1 MSLRYVCG
9 AVAALALSIGAPA
22 VTPAYAQS
30 QELLPPEESGPVT
43 AAGCLTI
50 GGKNGD
56 QYVLTHVV
64 PGPLASVPEATCTAA
79 ADVLDIDLDHA
90 QQHGLNQSLIGRWI
104 EVDGTLEKET
114 HITPHNQRELRV
126 KSFRMVPVVPPREAA
141 AAPAPAPQLE
151 QPAAPTSSDT
161 TPTTVEERPVATTG
175 EVPPALPKTASPIP
189 LIGLLGLLS
198 LAGGLA
204 LRSRARG

>member
-1 MSLRYVCG
+1 LT
-9 AVAALALSIGAPA
+9 IGAPA

-30 QELLPPEESGPVT
+30 QELMPPDLSGPVT
-43 AAGCLTI
+43 AVGCLTI

-64 PGPLASVPEATCTAA
+64 PGPLASVPEATCTPSI
-79 ADVLDIDLDHA
+79 DVLDIDLDHA
-90 QQHGLNQSLIGRWI
+90 QQHGLNETLVGRWI
-104 EVDGTLEKET
+104 EISGTLEKED
-114 HITPHNQRELRV
+114 HIDLHNQRELRV
-126 KSFRMVPVVPPREAA
+126 KSFRMVPVVAPREAA
-141 AAPAPAPQLE
+141 AAPE
-151 QPAAPTSSDT
+151 QPSFQQPYTPPATATAP
-161 TPTTVEERPVATTG
+161 PEEKPVATTG
-175 EVPPALPKTASPIP
+175 EVAPALPKTASPIP